1 MKRKTGDG
9 RLAESLTEKL
19 ESWLEAQSSAKRSA
33 LTLRMALRGFHPTF
47 RQSLFGRQ
55 AALPLRGLNLCLVHV
70 ACPQYIERTTP
81 LLNLFLD
88 QDAITSTSQNLERVR
103 HYESASARRLSRAS
117 SSHEHFADGILRKAA
132 DETASKLRSS
142 QARLRANLPAAL
154 TTLSVRSFEDFQFS
168 SQIAGLISRSTPSI
182 DRDLFWKCVLTD
194 SDFLEGRQSAIE
206 VFFQPLW
213 VGGQVE
219 QPWVQA
225 GRVKDGFW
233 DYWFSGFFDGHPM
246 DWETL
251 ARIAFLEENRRL
263 SDDSFGAAITTI
275 ELKRLSELSRLPE
288 RIVRD
293 ESSGLYINVPERF
306 ENDRIIENCVRKV
319 KNDIESISKKGHTN
333 AYAGLSD
340 VFEILEYAIEHYT
353 DNALALHDDFAKSL
367 RMTLRKIERH
377 DLPSNDYA
385 IENLVDDL
393 NTATVDIR
401 AYDQG
406 VSEAVERRIKI
417 NSRAPNPEEAASL
430 LCEIRRAAD
439 RSVTSLAKQMSRD
452 GQVIGELSPDGTH
465 PTDAAPEQALQR
477 VASRLPQMQ
486 ESEEPEQRKTTMERT
501 VDLAD
506 KATRIHKGAEAVGS
520 AATHGFRWLDYLLS
534 LF

>member
-1 MKRKTGDG
+1 
-9 RLAESLTEKL
+9 
-19 ESWLEAQSSAKRSA
+19 
-33 LTLRMALRGFHPTF
+33 
-47 RQSLFGRQ
+47 
-55 AALPLRGLNLCLVHV
+55 
-70 ACPQYIERTTP
+70 
-81 LLNLFLD
+81 
-88 QDAITSTSQNLERVR
+88 
-103 HYESASARRLSRAS
+103 
-117 SSHEHFADGILRKAA
+117 
-132 DETASKLRSS
+132 
-142 QARLRANLPAAL
+142 
-154 TTLSVRSFEDFQFS
+154 
-168 SQIAGLISRSTPSI
+168 
-182 DRDLFWKCVLTD
+182 
-194 SDFLEGRQSAIE
+194 
-206 VFFQPLW
+206 
-213 VGGQVE
+213 
-219 QPWVQA
+219 
-225 GRVKDGFW
+225 
-233 DYWFSGFFDGHPM
+233 M
-246 DWETL
+246 DWEAL
-251 ARIAFLEENRRL
+251 AKIAFLEENRPL
-263 SDDSFGAAITTI
+263 SDDAFGAAITNI

-293 ESSGLYINVPERF
+293 GSSGLYINVPERF

-319 KNDIESISKKGHTN
+319 KNDIELINRKGHTN

-417 NSRAPNPEEAASL
+417 NSRAPNPDEAASL
-430 LCEIRRAAD
+430 LFEIRRAAD

-486 ESEEPEQRKTTMERT
+486 EYEEPEQRKTTMERT

-506 KATRIHKGAEAVGS
+506 KATKIHKGAEAVGS
-520 AATHGFRWLDYLLS
+520 AATHGFR
-534 LF
+534 